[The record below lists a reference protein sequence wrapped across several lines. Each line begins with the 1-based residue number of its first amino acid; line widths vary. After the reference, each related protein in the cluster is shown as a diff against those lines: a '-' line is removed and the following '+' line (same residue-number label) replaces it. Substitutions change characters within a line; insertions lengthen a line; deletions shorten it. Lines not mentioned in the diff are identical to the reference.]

1 MLKHDDSRKRVLIA
15 NDKMS
20 FVIDYSKGLRLSE
33 LEYQPSVPWLLGPV
47 DFFILQV
54 LGDRIPSS
62 ECRILDVIELKDS
75 VQEGI
80 AFEMESPVRNIR
92 MRVSMLLE
100 AQESFTLL
108 YQMAASWEDE
118 YQEEVFMHIPLF
130 ERFGSQQNR
139 WYLSSNPV
147 ARPDGR
153 SAMCLHSE
161 YDLPICNIDPD
172 RKRGFS
178 MELKNY
184 AGFIDAW
191 NQNRN
196 CDLLAITDGERLKKN
211 KLLLRL
217 STDQLAD
224 VFEVR
229 FFALENGWIEAF
241 DGWRQRI
248 REQMD
253 LTEYDRKDLQWY
265 KKVVYQHFTFAY
277 SKEIFN
283 YDTMEFEPERL
294 IEDSKELGGIDSIL
308 LWYQYPRL
316 GVDEQ
321 KQWDFN
327 DNIPGGKEGMRQ
339 FCERAR
345 AKGVK
350 VFLPYKPWDI
360 RFDESPES
368 IVEHMVSVI
377 DETGIDGIWFDT
389 MDSVPEN
396 FRERI
401 DALRPGILFCTE
413 VHPANTKCIE
423 AITGSWDQHMN
434 NDDMPEAFIL
444 RYMFPENNAP
454 ATNRWAVGKSKD
466 NLINRCIFNGTGIAV
481 WQDIFGAW
489 LPFSPAHKKKLKH
502 WKEILMAHLDTYFGK
517 KPIPLVPTLQKDL
530 YANRFISD
538 DGMEIIYSVY
548 NAGCENISGALVECD
563 PGYVLQG
570 ELWSGKILEKKEG
583 MIVGEATPGEVS
595 IVCLKKEM

>member
-1 MLKHDDSRKRVLIA
+1 MLKHDDKMKKVQVS
-15 NDKMS
+15 NGKMS
-20 FVIDYSKGLRLSE
+20 FVISYKDGLK
-33 LEYQPSVPWLLGPV
+33 LEAVEYHSDVPWLQDQV
-47 DFFILQV
+47 DFFILQI
-54 LGDRIPSS
+54 LEDRIHSS
-62 ECRILDVIELKDS
+62 DCRIFDVIELKDA

-80 AFEMESPVRNIR
+80 AFEMEAPVRNIR
-92 MRVSMLLE
+92 MRVSLLSE
-100 AQESFTLL
+100 DSDSFTLL

-130 ERFGSQQNR
+130 EKFGGQQNQ

-161 YDLPICNIDPD
+161 YDLPICNIHPD

-178 MELKNY
+178 MEFRNY

-196 CDLLAITDGERLKKN
+196 CDLLAITDEQTLKHN

-229 FFALENGWIEAF
+229 FFTLENGWSEAF
-241 DGWRQRI
+241 DRWRERI

-253 LTEYDRKDLQWY
+253 LSEYDRMDLKWY

-283 YDTMEFEPERL
+283 YETMEFEPERL
-294 IEDSKELGGIDSIL
+294 IEESKELGGIDSIL

-327 DNIPGGKEGMRQ
+327 ENIPGGKKGMKQ
-339 FCERAR
+339 FCERAQ

-423 AITGSWDQHMN
+423 SITGSWDQHMN

-454 ATNRWAVGKSKD
+454 ATNRWAVGRSKD
-466 NLINRCIFNGTGIAV
+466 NLISRCIFNGTGIAV
-481 WQDIFGAW
+481 WQGIFGAW

-502 WKEILMAHLDTYFGK
+502 WKEILLAHIDTYFGK
-517 KPIPLVPTLQKDL
+517 KPIPLVPVMQENL

-538 DGMEIIYSVY
+538 DGAEIIYSVY
-548 NAGCENISGALVECD
+548 NAGDESISGELVEAD
-563 PGYVLQG
+563 QGYVLRG
-570 ELWSGKILEKKEG
+570 ELWSGKEMENKDG
-583 MIVGEATPGEVS
+583 VIVGEILPGEVG
-595 IVCLKKEM
+595 IICLEKVK